1 MRWLL
6 TLSLMLAF
14 ACERACGQ
22 AVAPLLSQSAFID
35 AQGVLGMRSGAAP
48 RFPSGNNS
56 TRLTAGLGSNKLRAS
71 VFIPG
76 GDWELPETVNF
87 PNTWGPSLYGP
98 GGLTGPLG
106 EAHYKF
112 GLYSHA
118 SSQVTRLIWTGP
130 NNGTM
135 FAIYGAGYTISGLN
149 FQGCR
154 VSGAGPEPIKDI
166 YPNQAAI
173 GLHILPSTTTG
184 ARTTAK
190 CNLSHLGFWQIDTGI
205 LIGRDLNG
213 VGEERFPGD
222 TDSHA
227 DSVYA
232 EDLHFGHPWAG
243 SKAGIGSC
251 VHIRNQQSM
260 DNYFN
265 AIYSG
270 GSPAQVFY
278 LERGGKTHVGM
289 ISTSGT
295 TIAVRV
301 GIIGANEGGLTVG
314 HIALDGGTKAKLLKG
329 DVHNSPI
336 ATPYCEIQSASVPE
350 SCTAIPQVDVG
361 PGTWVIRNCNYLR
374 AGSIKMTGVKVPA
387 GSGQSKRVCH
397 VMLDNV
403 TTYACNIDELVDPSS
418 SGPYMLTWRNCH
430 RMASGTQPIVDWGM
444 PFEDS
449 RSDTEI
455 KNEVTRLAPVTP

>member
-1 MRWLL
+1 
-6 TLSLMLAF
+6 
-14 ACERACGQ
+14 
-22 AVAPLLSQSAFID
+22 
-35 AQGVLGMRSGAAP
+35 LGP
-48 RFPSGNNS
+48 F
-56 TRLTAGLGSNKLRAS
+56 
-71 VFIPG
+71 
-76 GDWELPETVNF
+76 
-87 PNTWGPSLYGP
+87 
-98 GGLTGPLG
+98 
-106 EAHYKF
+106 
-112 GLYSHA
+112 SHA
-118 SSQVTRLIWTGP
+118 SAQITRLIWTGP

-135 FAIYGAGYTISGLN
+135 FNIYAAGYTISGLN

-154 VSGAGPEPIKDI
+154 VAGAGPEPLKGV
-166 YPNQAAI
+166 YPNRAAI
-173 GLHILPSTTTG
+173 GLHILPSSAG
-184 ARTTAK
+184 ARVSAK
-190 CNLSHLGFWQIDTGI
+190 CHLSHLGFWQIDTGI
-205 LIGRDLNG
+205 LIGRDLND
-213 VGEERFPGD
+213 VGAERFAGEAD
-222 TDSHA
+222 NHA
-227 DSVYA
+227 DTVYA
-232 EDLHFGHPWAG
+232 EDLHFGHPWDGPRAG
-243 SKAGIGSC
+243 VGSC

-374 AGSIKMTGVKVPA
+374 AGSIKMMGVKVPA
-387 GSGQSKRVCH
+387 GSGLSKRVCH

-403 TTYACNIDELVDPSS
+403 TTYACNIDELVDPAS
-418 SGPYMLTWRNCH
+418 SGPYILTWRNCH
-430 RMASGTQPIVDWGM
+430 RMASGPQPIVDWGM

-455 KNEVTRLAPVTP
+455 KNEVTRLSPVTP